1 MNCMQRCCNTRN
13 DNELMFLLDL
23 NPNEARDFF
32 IVIVYIQNTR
42 QVGQIR
48 QIQYCLMTFDSFVV
62 NVIQKDTLL
71 SLTH

>member
-1 MNCMQRCCNTRN
+1 
-13 DNELMFLLDL
+13 MFVLDF

-32 IVIVYIQNTR
+32 IVIVYIQNAR

-62 NVIQKDTLL
+62 NVIYRKILCYR
-71 SLTH
+71 